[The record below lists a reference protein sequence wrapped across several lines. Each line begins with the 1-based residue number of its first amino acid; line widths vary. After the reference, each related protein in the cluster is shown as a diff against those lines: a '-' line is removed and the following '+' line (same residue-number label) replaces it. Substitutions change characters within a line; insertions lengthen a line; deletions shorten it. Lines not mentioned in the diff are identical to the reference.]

1 MKNLLAN
8 IKSGS
13 PIFDVEVFGEGFAIV
28 PKRGQ
33 EAEFAKMIDELT
45 FHQSDEYAIFPITD
59 GKLGYERATVMP
71 L

>member
-1 MKNLLAN
+1 
-8 IKSGS
+8 
-13 PIFDVEVFGEGFAIV
+13 
-28 PKRGQ
+28 
-33 EAEFAKMIDELT
+33 MIDELT